1 MKKVFLIL
9 TAAIT
14 LLLLSCAPQLTYVD
28 GKKTSAAI
36 GTDTAEMQALS
47 QAEMRHSVSQLG
59 QQIAGTY
66 QLINQQYRQLLKQ
79 GPDSSDSTGAIY
91 RQKLTVLQQMMT
103 FSLSSLEIYGR
114 VYAQPDDDKIHKE
127 VRTQSHSLT
136 AGVVGNNSTTNNK
149 SSSYYELPGF
159 LYYNGSYYASY
170 DKEKVNPV
178 GRITAEIVSKYPNSE
193 AGKLLYRE
201 YLQKKA
207 KLKKIN
213 K

>member
-1 MKKVFLIL
+1 MRMVLFLTSLI
-9 TAAIT
+9 A
-14 LLLLSCAPQLTYVD
+14 LLLVSCAPQLTYVD

-36 GTDTAEMQALS
+36 GTDTAEMRALG

-66 QLINQQYRQLLKQ
+66 QLINQQYQQLLEQ

-136 AGVVGNNSTTNNK
+136 AGVVGNNSTTNNR
-149 SSSYYELPGF
+149 SSYELPGF

-170 DKEKVNPV
+170 DKEKINPV